1 MSGATGDLIR
11 QLRTAKGWSQG
22 RLAAELSKV
31 SGYNMTRE
39 YISRHWESG
48 RTEPSPFWLRHLATV
63 LDCPLSLLE
72 ADVQRREFLSHL
84 AATSIA
90 PVVASDL
97 LSQGFSARLHS
108 TGPGIEE
115 WEQKLFQYG
124 TDYMSHGA
132 AQIQQRLA
140 ADLVVLQQQLDS
152 PRMWAVAARLMTL
165 FAKTYPGSDGNK
177 AISWYR
183 MAAEAADRSGDTDIR
198 TWVRGRAAIALG
210 YEGAALPVAH
220 EFADQALEIF
230 ERPGLGR
237 LNAVWGKAHA
247 AALQGDTHT
256 ARRLIANGRRA
267 FDRSGSE
274 EQTSDYAVPWW
285 RVNVFLSLLAAR
297 LGDERLAVQ
306 AQEAARAELP
316 DSLPRFA
323 THLDMHRGLM
333 LVRAGDRAQGVKL
346 ARAALDALPPEKHSL
361 TLRMLM
367 AEIDP
372 TARTAGENH

>member
-1 MSGATGDLIR
+1 MPASSGALIK
-11 QLRTAKGWSQG
+11 QLRLAKGWSQG
-22 RLAAELSKV
+22 ELASELSKV
-31 SGYNMTRE
+31 SGFNMTRE

-63 LDCPLSLLE
+63 LDCPQSVLE
-72 ADVQRREFLSHL
+72 ADVNRREFLSHL

-97 LSQGFSARLHS
+97 LSQGFSSRLHS
-108 TGPGIEE
+108 ARPGVEE
-115 WEQKLFQYG
+115 WEGKLARYG
-124 TDYMSHGA
+124 TDYMSQGA
-132 AQIQQRLA
+132 ADIQRRLA

-183 MAAEAADRSGDTDIR
+183 MAAEAADRSDETDIR
-198 TWVRGRAAIALG
+198 VWVRGRAAIALG
-210 YEGAALPVAH
+210 YEGASLAIAR
-220 EFADQALEIF
+220 EFADQAMAVSD
-230 ERPGLGR
+230 RHSLGR
-237 LNAVWGKAHA
+237 LNALWGSAHA
-247 AALQGDTHT
+247 AALQGDTDT
-256 ARRLIANGRRA
+256 ARTLIDSGRRE
-267 FDRSGSE
+267 FDRSYSE

-306 AQEAARAELP
+306 AQTDARRELPAELP
-316 DSLPRFA
+316 RFG
-323 THLDMHRGLM
+323 THLDMHQGLM
-333 LVRAGDRAQGVKL
+333 LVRAGDRARGVTA

-367 AEIDP
+367 NEIEGP
-372 TARTAGENH
+372 AKV